1 VVPVVADDTE
11 VVVAEGID
19 LVLLSRDEVLI
30 QFGSRSRPS
39 ELLRDDELTGLLGSI
54 VEALSAAPASVADLV
69 GAVEPKHRLEARRV
83 IVDLLERG
91 ILTDLGRDPVEQYL
105 RYTFEGDRGLDA
117 LEVTVLGAGPLGA
130 RIASTLALH
139 PVGAIRLLDSRLAD
153 EAWRVSLPFR
163 SDTGSRNGHR
173 RVDSLV
179 GDSLRERGASV
190 EVLDGELDL
199 DGIRRA
205 VTASDLTFVALD
217 RPDFRLTHLVNRVC
231 LQARRPWLFSTIDGN
246 RGLVGPLFLPPYTAC
261 FNDYSTLVGATMPS
275 STMADAYRRRTRLRT
290 DSRFFP
296 GLPVYADI
304 VAGHASLAGIHFLLR
319 DTSFA
324 LGRQLV
330 IDFDGMRID
339 VEDVLK
345 LPRCP
350 VCGSARPSRRPVFP
364 PDVVNVRPDVPA
376 GMPPPVHAG

>member
-1 VVPVVADDTE
+1 MAVLADDLE

-54 VEALSAAPASVADLV
+54 VELLRAGPTSLADLI
-69 GAVEPKHRLEARRV
+69 AAAEPKHQPEVRRV
-83 IVDLLERG
+83 VLDLLERG
-91 ILTDLGRDPVEQYL
+91 ILTDGRRDPVEQYL
-105 RYTFEGDRGLDA
+105 AYSFEGSRDFDRLA
-117 LEVTVLGAGPLGA
+117 VTVIGAGPLGA
-130 RIASTLALH
+130 RIASILTLH
-139 PVGAIRLLDSRLAD
+139 PIGAIRILDNRMAD
-153 EAWRVSLPFR
+153 EAWRASLPFWLGA
-163 SDTGSRNGHR
+163 DTDGHE

-179 GDSLRERGASV
+179 GGRLRPRQASV
-190 EVLDGELDL
+190 EVVDGDLDL
-199 DGIRRA
+199 EGVRRA
-205 VTASDLTFVALD
+205 VASSDLTFVALD
-217 RPDFRLTHLVNRVC
+217 RPEFRLTHLVNRVC
-231 LQARRPWLFSTIDGN
+231 LQSRRPWLLATIDGN

-261 FNDYSTLVGATMPS
+261 FNDYSTLVAATTPS
-275 STMADAYRRRTRLRT
+275 SAMAQAYRRRTRLRT

-324 LGRQLV
+324 IGRQLV
-330 IDFDGMRID
+330 IDFEGMRID
-339 VEDVLK
+339 VEDVMK

-350 VCGSARPSRRPVFP
+350 VCGNARPSRRPVFTS
-364 PDVVNVRPDVPA
+364 DVVAARPNVTA
-376 GMPPPVHAG
+376 EAHAPMGVG